1 MVTKLNEYLEEKIT
15 KDRCPLECE
24 FQSKEI
30 EIAKVPAPEEI
41 FGILI
46 SRDPTVKWLDKG
58 YRRAWEIYKEQS
70 NAENLRNELFKT
82 AIPEGLKDQIRKF
95 MEGTSESARLRYL
108 FTIIDTKVYWTH
120 LHKCFTDGIK
130 YKCINSTRCAD
141 KWLKEE
147 LRLAMINNN
156 IKFIIALGNDVREW
170 LEDWKI
176 NNKIDGKFIN
186 LLHPSGNN
194 NRYWSRSKKNKYRKK
209 IEETEEQ
216 IKRLVS
222 LCQQI

>member
-1 MVTKLNEYLEEKIT
+1 MVIKLNEYLEEKIT

-24 FQSKEI
+24 FQSKKI

-58 YRRAWEIYKEQS
+58 YRRAWKIYKEQS
-70 NAENLRNELFKT
+70 NAENLRNELFRT
-82 AIPEGLKDQIRKF
+82 AIPKKLKEQISKF
-95 MEGTSESARLRYL
+95 IVGPSESAQLKCL
-108 FTIIDTKVYWTH
+108 FTIIDTKVYWSH

-130 YKCINSTRCAD
+130 YKCTNSTRCAD

-147 LRLAMINNN
+147 LRLAMADNN
-156 IKFIIALGNDVREW
+156 IKFIIALGNNVQEW
-170 LEDWKI
+170 LEGWRR
-176 NNKIDGKFIN
+176 NNRIDMEIIN
-186 LLHPSGNN
+186 LLHPSDNN